1 MNPGWREGR
10 FQRIPPADDL
20 QIRMKNDAAQAGIQ
34 DAAAKIRVRLG
45 AVIAGIETAEPP
57 ENIRADQQEG
67 SGSRIHRHGH
77 LHIVIGKGVGLIP
90 LAEDAAEA
98 VEHGAQHGTDGK
110 LPAGEEQFLALLGE
124 KAGREDGDVGMG
136 IHIHDHL
143 AQEARMKGYIRIQ
156 QEMIAALEMGQDR
169 VMRAGKAHVLLLGQ
183 NNQPREGP
191 FQPLRRHLLRR
202 VVAEKDGHLQIRIL
216 NAAEGVIHLVPAA
229 AYYKTGGKDR
239 RHEEEPPFPA
249 VSVICSPYFTGK
261 RGLCKGKRRLWKESH
276 WQKALFDDILGRYGG
291 KAADLKG
298 KKVLK
303 LSKFAVFV
311 DLENC
316 GAKVPTLKSILEKV
330 KIRGDILLGK
340 VYGYTDK
347 FDDLKEVLLSNTF
360 TVVPSL
366 RYGISQKNN
375 ADIQLVIDA
384 LQVAYENEL
393 IDSFC
398 IVSGDSD
405 YVPLVG
411 RLKSM
416 GKFVLGISRSEAASN
431 IFINACNEFQ
441 FLESV
446 GKRNVEKPRKQKTG
460 ITNEEMADE
469 SELNKLLTTV
479 LEEQTDR
486 DEIYAS
492 ELKGTLLRL
501 RPDFNEKAYGCATFY
516 KLLMKL
522 ANRFGDLRVHND
534 NFDVMVGLS
543 NSGDNTEAIP
553 QLTRENWKEAF
564 AAQIKAYKEGGFER
578 VNPSILKADIITAYP
593 DFNERAIGFK
603 RFSDVMK
610 QLEKDGLVIVEMD
623 EQNTML
629 IKLL

>member
-1 MNPGWREGR
+1 MIYCATGR
-10 FQRIPPADDL
+10 
-20 QIRMKNDAAQAGIQ
+20 G
-34 DAAAKIRVRLG
+34 
-45 AVIAGIETAEPP
+45 TAES
-57 ENIRADQQEG
+57 IR
-67 SGSRIHRHGH
+67 
-77 LHIVIGKGVGLIP
+77 
-90 LAEDAAEA
+90 
-98 VEHGAQHGTDGK
+98 
-110 LPAGEEQFLALLGE
+110 
-124 KAGREDGDVGMG
+124 
-136 IHIHDHL
+136 
-143 AQEARMKGYIRIQ
+143 
-156 QEMIAALEMGQDR
+156 
-169 VMRAGKAHVLLLGQ
+169 
-183 NNQPREGP
+183 
-191 FQPLRRHLLRR
+191 
-202 VVAEKDGHLQIRIL
+202 
-216 NAAEGVIHLVPAA
+216 
-229 AYYKTGGKDR
+229 
-239 RHEEEPPFPA
+239 
-249 VSVICSPYFTGK
+249 
-261 RGLCKGKRRLWKESH
+261 
-276 WQKALFDDILGRYGG
+276 
-291 KAADLKG
+291 
-298 KKVLK
+298 KKVFYLN
-303 LSKFAVFV
+303 KFAVFV

-316 GAKVPTLKSILEKV
+316 GAKVATLKSILEKV

-441 FLESV
+441 FLETV
-446 GKRNVEKPRKQKTG
+446 GKRNVEKPRKQKASF
-460 ITNEEMADE
+460 TNEEMADE

-479 LEEQTDR
+479 LEEQDR

-492 ELKGTLLRL
+492 ELKGILLRL

-516 KLLMKL
+516 KLLLKL

-534 NFDVMVGLS
+534 NFDVMVGLT
-543 NSGDNTEAIP
+543 NTGESTETIP
-553 QLTRENWKEAF
+553 QLTKENWKEAF
-564 AAQIKAYKEGGFER
+564 AAQIRAYKEGGFER

-593 DFNERAIGFK
+593 DFNERSIGFK

>member
-1 MNPGWREGR
+1 M
-10 FQRIPPADDL
+10 
-20 QIRMKNDAAQAGIQ
+20 
-34 DAAAKIRVRLG
+34 
-45 AVIAGIETAEPP
+45 
-57 ENIRADQQEG
+57 
-67 SGSRIHRHGH
+67 
-77 LHIVIGKGVGLIP
+77 
-90 LAEDAAEA
+90 
-98 VEHGAQHGTDGK
+98 
-110 LPAGEEQFLALLGE
+110 
-124 KAGREDGDVGMG
+124 
-136 IHIHDHL
+136 
-143 AQEARMKGYIRIQ
+143 
-156 QEMIAALEMGQDR
+156 
-169 VMRAGKAHVLLLGQ
+169 
-183 NNQPREGP
+183 
-191 FQPLRRHLLRR
+191 
-202 VVAEKDGHLQIRIL
+202 
-216 NAAEGVIHLVPAA
+216 
-229 AYYKTGGKDR
+229 
-239 RHEEEPPFPA
+239 
-249 VSVICSPYFTGK
+249 
-261 RGLCKGKRRLWKESH
+261 
-276 WQKALFDDILGRYGG
+276 
-291 KAADLKG
+291 
-298 KKVLK
+298 
-303 LSKFAVFV
+303 SKFAVFV

-316 GAKVPTLKSILEKV
+316 GAKVATLKSILEKV

-347 FDDLKEVLLSNTF
+347 FDDLKELLLSNTF

-384 LQVAYENEL
+384 LEVAYKNEL

-416 GKFVLGISRSEAASN
+416 GKFVLGISRSEAAST

-446 GKRNVEKPRKQKTG
+446 NKRNVEKPRRQK
-460 ITNEEMADE
+460 ITNASEEMADE

-486 DEIYAS
+486 GEMYAS

-516 KLLMKL
+516 KLLSKL
-522 ANRFGDLRVHND
+522 ASRFGDLRVQND
-534 NFDVMVGLS
+534 NYNVMVSLA
-543 NSGDNTEAIP
+543 NNADSGETIP
-553 QLTRENWKEAF
+553 QLTRDNWKEAF
-564 AAQIKAYKEGGFER
+564 AAQIQAYKEGGFDR

-593 DFNERAIGFK
+593 DFTEKAIGFR

-610 QLEKDGLVIVEMD
+610 QLEKDGLVVVEMD
-623 EQNTML
+623 EQKTML

>member
-1 MNPGWREGR
+1 M
-10 FQRIPPADDL
+10 
-20 QIRMKNDAAQAGIQ
+20 
-34 DAAAKIRVRLG
+34 
-45 AVIAGIETAEPP
+45 
-57 ENIRADQQEG
+57 
-67 SGSRIHRHGH
+67 
-77 LHIVIGKGVGLIP
+77 
-90 LAEDAAEA
+90 
-98 VEHGAQHGTDGK
+98 
-110 LPAGEEQFLALLGE
+110 
-124 KAGREDGDVGMG
+124 
-136 IHIHDHL
+136 
-143 AQEARMKGYIRIQ
+143 
-156 QEMIAALEMGQDR
+156 
-169 VMRAGKAHVLLLGQ
+169 
-183 NNQPREGP
+183 
-191 FQPLRRHLLRR
+191 
-202 VVAEKDGHLQIRIL
+202 
-216 NAAEGVIHLVPAA
+216 
-229 AYYKTGGKDR
+229 
-239 RHEEEPPFPA
+239 
-249 VSVICSPYFTGK
+249 
-261 RGLCKGKRRLWKESH
+261 
-276 WQKALFDDILGRYGG
+276 
-291 KAADLKG
+291 
-298 KKVLK
+298 
-303 LSKFAVFV
+303 

-316 GAKVPTLKSILEKV
+316 GAKVETLNSILEKV

-375 ADIQLVIDA
+375 ADILLVIDA
-384 LQVAYENEL
+384 LEVAYQNEL

-405 YVPLVG
+405 YTPLVG

-446 GKRNVEKPRKQKTG
+446 GKRNVDKPKRQRAS
-460 ITNEEMADE
+460 INNDESADE

-522 ANRFGDLRVHND
+522 SSRFGDLRVHND
-534 NFDVMVGLS
+534 NFNVMVSLNNAGD
-543 NSGDNTEAIP
+543 SGDSIP
-553 QLTRENWKEAF
+553 QLTRDNWKEAF
-564 AAQIKAYKEGGFER
+564 AAQLAAYKEGGFDR
-578 VNPSILKADIITAYP
+578 VNPSILKADILTSYP
-593 DFNERAIGFK
+593 GFTEKAIGFK
-603 RFSDVMK
+603 RFSDIMK
-610 QLEKDGLVIVEMD
+610 QLEKDGLVVVEMD
-623 EQNTML
+623 EQKTML

>member
-1 MNPGWREGR
+1 MEEG
-10 FQRIPPADDL
+10 F
-20 QIRMKNDAAQAGIQ
+20 
-34 DAAAKIRVRLG
+34 
-45 AVIAGIETAEPP
+45 
-57 ENIRADQQEG
+57 
-67 SGSRIHRHGH
+67 
-77 LHIVIGKGVGLIP
+77 
-90 LAEDAAEA
+90 
-98 VEHGAQHGTDGK
+98 
-110 LPAGEEQFLALLGE
+110 F
-124 KAGREDGDVGMG
+124 
-136 IHIHDHL
+136 
-143 AQEARMKGYIRIQ
+143 
-156 QEMIAALEMGQDR
+156 
-169 VMRAGKAHVLLLGQ
+169 
-183 NNQPREGP
+183 
-191 FQPLRRHLLRR
+191 
-202 VVAEKDGHLQIRIL
+202 
-216 NAAEGVIHLVPAA
+216 
-229 AYYKTGGKDR
+229 
-239 RHEEEPPFPA
+239 
-249 VSVICSPYFTGK
+249 
-261 RGLCKGKRRLWKESH
+261 
-276 WQKALFDDILGRYGG
+276 
-291 KAADLKG
+291 
-298 KKVLK
+298 

-316 GAKVPTLKSILEKV
+316 GAKVTTLKSILEKV

-384 LQVAYENEL
+384 LEVAYQNEL

-405 YVPLVG
+405 YTPLVG

-416 GKFVLGISRSEAASN
+416 GKFVLGISRSEAAST

-446 GKRNVEKPRKQKTG
+446 NKRNVEKPRKQRGTAP
-460 ITNEEMADE
+460 TEESADE
-469 SELNKLLTTV
+469 TELNKLLTTV

-486 DEIYAS
+486 GEMYAS

-516 KLLMKL
+516 KLLSKL
-522 ANRFGDLRVHND
+522 SLRFGDLRVHND
-534 NFDVMVGLS
+534 NYNVMVSL
-543 NSGDNTEAIP
+543 NSVAESSEAIP

-564 AAQIKAYKEGGFER
+564 AAQIKAYKEGGFDR
-578 VNPSILKADIITAYP
+578 VNPSILKADILTAYP

-610 QLEKDGLVIVEMD
+610 QLEKDGLVVVEMD
-623 EQNTML
+623 EQKTML
-629 IKLL
+629 IQLL